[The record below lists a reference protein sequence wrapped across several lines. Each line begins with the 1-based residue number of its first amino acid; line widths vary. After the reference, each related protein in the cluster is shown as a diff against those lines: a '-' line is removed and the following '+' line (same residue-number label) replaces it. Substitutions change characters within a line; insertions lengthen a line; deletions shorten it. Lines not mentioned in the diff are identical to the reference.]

1 MHGSAL
7 ALALAASV
15 VTPAPYAPQE
25 RMQYTITYVG
35 LPMGKA
41 RLSVGTP
48 EGTVL
53 PVLLEAKTS
62 GVVGFVD
69 VKEQLASYV
78 DTATGLPRTA
88 LIDSIEPNYRRV
100 TYTRFDREANRAT
113 VWDRGRSETTDEV
126 AVPPGTLDF
135 VALVF
140 RLRSLPLGQGA
151 RHTFPVLF
159 GKTISTVVT
168 EVVGRERLSTKAGTF
183 LAVKVKV
190 PTGFNGKFSE
200 KSPTFVWFSDDAR
213 RIVVRISTDFAIG
226 RAFADLVSY
235 EPGAAASAGN

>member
-7 ALALAASV
+7 ALAIASSV
-15 VTPAPYAPQE
+15 VATVPYAPQE

-35 LPMGKA
+35 LPMGRA
-41 RLSVGTP
+41 RLSVGKP

-62 GVVGFVD
+62 GVVGFVNI
-69 VKEQLASYV
+69 KEQLASYV
-78 DTATGLPRTA
+78 DTVTGLPHTA
-88 LIDSIEPNYRRV
+88 SIDSIEPNYRRV

-113 VWDRGRSETTDEV
+113 VRDRGRTETTDEV

-140 RLRSLPLGQGA
+140 RLRSLPLGDGA
-151 RHTFPVLF
+151 RHAFPVLA
-159 GKTISTVVT
+159 GKTVTTVVAQ
-168 EVVGRERLSTKAGTF
+168 VVGRETLSTKAGTF
-183 LAVKVKV
+183 PTVKVRV
-190 PTGFNGKFSE
+190 PTAFNGKFSE

-213 RIVVRISTDFAIG
+213 RVVVRISTDFAIG
-226 RAFADLVSY
+226 RALADLTEY
-235 EPGAAASAGN
+235 QPGVGGG

>member
-1 MHGSAL
+1 VHGSAL

-15 VTPAPYAPQE
+15 VTSAPYAPQE

-48 EGTVL
+48 EGAVL

-62 GVVGFVD
+62 GVVGFVE

-100 TYTRFDREANRAT
+100 TYTRFDRETNRAT
-113 VWDRGRSETTDEV
+113 VRDRGRSESIDEV

-151 RHTFPVLF
+151 RHTFPVLA
-159 GKTISTVVT
+159 GKTVSTVVA
-168 EVVGRERLSTKAGTF
+168 EVVGRETVSTKAGTF
-183 LAVKVKV
+183 PTVRVRV
-190 PTGFNGKFSE
+190 PTAFNGKFSE

-226 RAFADLVSY
+226 RAIANLTEY
-235 EPGAAASAGN
+235 QHGGGGG